1 MAALFLL
8 AASCKKEKENEDTGF
23 VATTESHA
31 GDSKAHLSDQAVH
44 WDVGDKIRV
53 HSQVSA
59 TDLAQGWWDFKATG
73 VNGKKADFTGVNE
86 NGLECVPQGEY

>member
-31 GDSKAHLSDQAVH
+31 GDSKTHLSEEAVH
-44 WDVGDKIRV
+44 
-53 HSQVSA
+53 
-59 TDLAQGWWDFKATG
+59 
-73 VNGKKADFTGVNE
+73 
-86 NGLECVPQGEY
+86 